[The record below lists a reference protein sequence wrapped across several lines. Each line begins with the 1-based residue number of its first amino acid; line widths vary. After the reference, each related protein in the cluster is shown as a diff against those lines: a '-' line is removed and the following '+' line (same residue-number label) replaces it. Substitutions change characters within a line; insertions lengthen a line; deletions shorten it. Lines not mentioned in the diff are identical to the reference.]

1 MSQTAFR
8 IARTDKELW
17 VAAAA
22 AEGVSQSQ
30 FVRRAIRDR
39 ARVIL
44 DEPKRRHRVSNST
57 SRLQARAD
65 TSDE

>member
-8 IARTDKELW
+8 IARKDKELW

-22 AEGVSQSQ
+22 VEGVSQSQ

-44 DEPKRRHRVSNST
+44 AEPKPHHGMSNNAPWPKT
-57 SRLQARAD
+57 RAG